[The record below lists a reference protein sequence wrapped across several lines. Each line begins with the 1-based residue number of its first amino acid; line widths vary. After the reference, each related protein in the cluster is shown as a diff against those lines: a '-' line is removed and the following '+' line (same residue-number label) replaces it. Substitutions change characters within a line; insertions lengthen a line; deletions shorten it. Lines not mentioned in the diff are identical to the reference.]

1 MSMGALAVSGA
12 ADLVSVVIR
21 QALVQLDT
29 VDARRGRVGAIN
41 SVFIGAS
48 NQLGE
53 FDSCA
58 TAALMGPV
66 ASVMLGGLA
75 TVLLAGLGLRLF
87 RATAQRDALVQA
99 GTAEPGGRAQA

>member
-21 QALVQLDT
+21 QARVRLDT
-29 VDARRGRVGAIN
+29 VDARRGQVGAIN
-41 SVFIGAS
+41 SVFIGPS

-53 FDSCA
+53 FDSGA

-75 TVLLAGLGLRLF
+75 TLAVAGLGLRLCP
-87 RATAQRDALVQA
+87 AMAQRDALVQA

>member
-1 MSMGALAVSGA
+1 MGAMAVSSA

-21 QALVQLDT
+21 QALVELDT
-29 VDARRGRVGAIN
+29 VDAMRGREGAIN
-41 SVFIGAS
+41 SMFIGAFS
-48 NQLGE
+48 QLGE
-53 FDSCA
+53 FDSDA

-66 ASVMLGGLA
+66 ASVVLGGLA
-75 TVLLAGLGLRLF
+75 MPVAALGLRLF